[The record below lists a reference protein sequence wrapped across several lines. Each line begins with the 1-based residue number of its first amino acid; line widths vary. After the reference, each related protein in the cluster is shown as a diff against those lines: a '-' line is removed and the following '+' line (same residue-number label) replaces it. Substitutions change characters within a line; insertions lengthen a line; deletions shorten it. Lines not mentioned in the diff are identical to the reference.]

1 MQKKAFK
8 RIAAARAVEALDRL
22 SGISPSGNGKEVLIS
37 AARSAAVM
45 ALFAGMGRAA
55 QRAYR
60 VGVEA
65 STGGTSLLRLAE
77 RLRLVK
83 DLDRPDSPCP
93 SMNCPYVLALGN
105 IQRAPVSESVLSEA
119 RRRNTGL
126 YGLRF
131 QPGDIQGGFDEIVE
145 KTVAL
150 AVDGSLLGLY
160 ALIARPGGFPDGFVV
175 LASGRSSLRSTSH
188 LIRPLDGFPVSS
200 KPEELLAP
208 SQVMPRQAKAY
219 YFVESMKNHAE
230 GPGRGDFLVSRHND
244 ESRNDELTLHRRIR
258 FPIGLKLGL
267 VVSLLLVAS
276 LGVMNFLSSWF
287 FLADAT
293 VRVEENNHAIAQIAA
308 IKVEDDV
315 RSIADRA
322 RLLFELSAGNPEW
335 QDAVLFFSLNPDL
348 LYVGVPGLFE
358 LPNMNVLA
366 LRGVGSGTPA
376 GLATALAGR
385 QAEGTGVLVSNA
397 SALMGTP
404 AIAVSIPYRDARFSG
419 SLVVLATAERYT
431 EALGRRGIVESWLAT
446 NSGELLLHV
455 DRDMMLAALDLSAN
469 PAVQAMR
476 SSPAG
481 NGQLRYRDTDGVE
494 YLASFRRVDY
504 GDMGVISAAPVG
516 KAFEAVQDIQR
527 RNLYIFGAVLSL
539 AAALSY
545 FFSRTISD
553 PIGSLMNA
561 ALQIEAGKFE
571 LHIHPSTRDELGALT
586 ESFVK
591 MGRGLAEREKIKD
604 AFGKFVNKNVAERA
618 MKGEIRLGG
627 ERREATI
634 FFSDIRSFT
643 AISESMQPE
652 QVVEFLNQYMTRMV
666 ACVEQTGGA
675 VDKFIGDAIM
685 AVWGVPVSGGRD
697 AASAVDAALLMRQS
711 LLEFNRGR
719 GGPGKPVIRNGCGLN
734 TGPVLAGQI
743 GSAQRMEYTVIGD
756 TVNLAS
762 RIEALNKPF
771 GTDILVSEPTL
782 SRLGGKYGV
791 EAMPLIRV
799 KGKTDSLKVY
809 AILRRLDDRS
819 GPRSLGE
826 LRSLLGLEGTF
837 QDGLDLMEDDEE
849 QKFEIIGSPVRSSS

>member
-8 RIAAARAVEALDRL
+8 RIAAARAVEALDHL
-22 SGISPSGNGKEVLIS
+22 SGISPAGASKASLIPAALS
-37 AARSAAVM
+37 AAIM
-45 ALFAGMGRAA
+45 ALFAGMGSAA

-60 VGVEA
+60 VGAEA
-65 STGGTSLLRLAE
+65 STGGTGLLRLAD

-83 DLDRPDSPCP
+83 DLDRPDSSSPGID
-93 SMNCPYVLALGN
+93 CPYVLALGS
-105 IQRAPVSESVLSEA
+105 IRLAPIPETVFSEA
-119 RRRNTGL
+119 RRRGTGL

-145 KTVAL
+145 KTLAL
-150 AVDGSLLGLY
+150 AADGSLLGLY
-160 ALIARPGGFPDGFVV
+160 ALIARPGSFPDGFVV

-188 LIRPLDGFPVSS
+188 LIRPLDGFPVSVR
-200 KPEELLAP
+200 PEELLVP
-208 SQVMPRQAKAY
+208 GQVMPRKLRAY
-219 YFVESMKNHAE
+219 SFVETLVDHADDSDN
-230 GPGRGDFLVSRHND
+230 RDLLASRPADATRD
-244 ESRNDELTLHRRIR
+244 EELTLNRRVR

-267 VVSLLLVAS
+267 VVSMLLAAS
-276 LGVMNFLSSWF
+276 LGIMNLLSSWF

-322 RLLFELSAGNPEW
+322 RLLFELSAGNPDW
-335 QDAVLFFSLNPDL
+335 LDASLFFDLNPDL

-358 LPNMNVLA
+358 LPNMNALA
-366 LRGVGSGTPA
+366 QRGVQSGMTA
-376 GLATALAGR
+376 SLATAIAGSHV
-385 QAEGTGVLVSNA
+385 EGTGVLVSNVSA
-397 SALMGTP
+397 SMGIPT
-404 AIAVSIPYRDARFSG
+404 IAVSVPYRDARLTG
-419 SLVVLATAERYT
+419 RLVAIAAAERYT
-431 EALGRRGIVESWLAT
+431 EALGRRGIVESWLAGI
-446 NSGELLLHV
+446 SGELLLHT

-481 NGQLRYRDTDGVE
+481 NGQLRYLDVDGVE

-553 PIGSLMNA
+553 PIGTLMKA

-697 AASAVDAALLMRQS
+697 AASAVDSALLMRQS
-711 LLEFNRGR
+711 LLEFNRAR
-719 GGPGKPVIRNGCGLN
+719 GGSGKPVIHNGCGLN

-782 SRLGGKYGV
+782 SHLGGKYAV
-791 EAMPLIRV
+791 EAMPMIRV
-799 KGKTDSLKVY
+799 KGKTAPLKVY
-809 AILRRLDDRS
+809 AIIRRLDDRS
-819 GPRSLGE
+819 GPRDLGE
-826 LRSLLGLEGTF
+826 LRLLLGLDGKF
-837 QDGLDLMEDDEE
+837 LDGLDILDDDEE
-849 QKFEIIGSPVRSSS
+849 KKFEIIGNQVGSSS